1 MIIGGIPLWVFII
14 ILLILFSGYM
24 AFRAIQADR
33 KLDQQYIEQEGQIYI
48 DRMSKEKQEKAMRR
62 SEEDV

>member
-1 MIIGGIPLWVFII
+1 MIIGGVPLWVFVII
-14 ILLILFSGYM
+14 ILIFFSGYM

-48 DRMSKEKQEKAMRR
+48 DRMSEEKKEKAMRKR
-62 SEEDV
+62 QEEA

>member
-24 AFRAIQADR
+24 AFRTIQADR

>member
-1 MIIGGIPLWVFII
+1 MIIGGVPLWVFVII
-14 ILLILFSGYM
+14 ILIFFSGYM

-48 DRMSKEKQEKAMRR
+48 ERMSKEKKEKGMS
-62 SEEDV
+62 SEREEV